1 MVEKFVAMHTPSRRP
16 SRFPAVAGTTL
27 GLLAAALGAWF
38 LYPQHLGPAQ
48 ADKAAAASA
57 VRQTTPKGPAVPASP
72 LNREQAEAR
81 LMALPELQAWAKHIE
96 QSSGGKVHGAVVAF
110 DAGLRDV
117 GGKRYHQLDF
127 VENRPDAA
135 VTWGR
140 FLVGAADG
148 EILVDDAERGT
159 TLTLQRWR
167 SEQQPMQR
175 TAGATGRP

>member
-1 MVEKFVAMHTPSRRP
+1 MSKP
-16 SRFPAVAGTTL
+16 SRFPAVAGTAF

-38 LYPQHLGPAQ
+38 LYPQHIGPERTRT
-48 ADKAAAASA
+48 AAAP
-57 VRQTTPKGPAVPASP
+57 VPPQTAPMNHVPPAAPMNRP

-81 LMALPELQAWAKHIE
+81 LMALPELQAWSRRIE
-96 QSSGGKVHGAVVAF
+96 QASGGRVHGAVVAF
-110 DAGLRDV
+110 DAALRDV

-148 EILVDDAERGT
+148 EILVDDAESGGT
-159 TLTLQRWR
+159 LSLQRWR
-167 SEQQPMQR
+167 SEQRPLEQAGGAAGQR
-175 TAGATGRP
+175 R